1 VIRAVLDSNIIIS
14 ALLLQG
20 SVPARVLAA
29 AYALVFECFA
39 SDAIL
44 SEVLRAFDRD
54 RVRRKYPLDA
64 DDIGRLRRFLES
76 DTVRTP
82 ITADVLGVATHPED
96 DLILATAVSAQ
107 ADYLVTGDRH
117 LLALGMFH
125 GVQIVSP
132 REFLTILDLEGSTA

>member
-1 VIRAVLDSNIIIS
+1 
-14 ALLLQG
+14 
-20 SVPARVLAA
+20 
-29 AYALVFECFA
+29 
-39 SDAIL
+39 
-44 SEVLRAFDRD
+44 LRAFDRD